1 MKDMVTSRSISRV
14 ILNNRMR
21 SSRNI
26 VLGALLTQDIT
37 TMVRLTTEQF
47 SMNSIEVAEGWF
59 GNLVQ

>member
-14 ILNNRMR
+14 ILTNRIR

-26 VLGALLTQDIT
+26 VLGALPPQDIT

-47 SMNSIEVAEGWF
+47 SINSIEVSEGWF